1 MEETAHVYLGQG
13 RRAGVTDAPQV
24 AGKQAEVTNEFIYKH
39 WDMFRS
45 EAETTLRALNR
56 NAPPPVLP
64 PRLPPAPRSGRT
76 TAPIRVV
83 DAADIAGDT
92 RSYADRIL
100 NHSTP
105 DRYLVM
111 DPANPRLKAPSL
123 VLVTSLLLT
132 LRAYRARFAAAGV
145 QPSRVEAPARRIA
158 SRAAGARA

>member
-13 RRAGVTDAPQV
+13 RRAGVTDHPQV
-24 AGKQAEVTNEFIYKH
+24 AGTQAEVTNEFIYKH

-64 PRLPPAPRSGRT
+64 PRPPRTPRSGRT
-76 TAPIRVV
+76 TAPIRVT
-83 DAADIAGDT
+83 DAADVAGDT

-111 DPANPRLKAPSL
+111 DPANPRLKAEAHLEGDGELSL
-123 VLVTSLLLT
+123 SFRTILEGGS
-132 LRAYRARFAAAGV
+132 ARSSCAARSSSPG
-145 QPSRVEAPARRIA
+145 
-158 SRAAGARA
+158 